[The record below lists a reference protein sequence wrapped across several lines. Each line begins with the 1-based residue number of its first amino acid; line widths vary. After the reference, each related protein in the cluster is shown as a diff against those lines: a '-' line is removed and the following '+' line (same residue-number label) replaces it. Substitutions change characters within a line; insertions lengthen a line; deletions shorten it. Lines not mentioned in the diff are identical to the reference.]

1 VTNFLKIVY
10 LPLSQ
15 YTCGSILTCHTLAP
29 YFAGF
34 NVDACDIYGGTW
46 CPNPQ
51 DCSSLKTCVATAIDE
66 AEDDFTETVA
76 YRNYLEAAPPIFD
89 STDIEACG
97 DARAYFGFD
106 PASQNDVKICNDVK
120 QLRFNRN
127 FAILNNFAKGG
138 NGDSNNGLVE
148 LTELTKPAIRK

>member
-76 YRNYLEAAPPIFD
+76 YRN
-89 STDIEACG
+89 
-97 DARAYFGFD
+97 FGFD